1 MSTSEMG
8 TASPQQEHA
17 GAGAEGSSGTGWAK
31 EEGLWWRTK
40 LCYIQG
46 FTPCT
51 DMPFSTSSRT
61 LKCISFLLPPPK
73 RWLAKAA

>member
-31 EEGLWWRTK
+31 EEGL
-40 LCYIQG
+40 
-46 FTPCT
+46 
-51 DMPFSTSSRT
+51 
-61 LKCISFLLPPPK
+61 
-73 RWLAKAA
+73 